1 MTFENQ
7 SEKDNISAGEYKYLS
22 MIKSDYSQMEIEVF
36 KKRKIELES
45 QLPLSQG
52 QAFISIVEELNVIK
66 VILMGVD

>member
-1 MTFENQ
+1 MTWENQ
-7 SEKDNISAGEYKYLS
+7 SEKDNIAAGEYKYLS
-22 MIKSDYSQMEIEVF
+22 MIKSDYSQMEIEVL

-66 VILMGVD
+66 VILMDK